1 MINKVTSG
9 VLFLISV
16 SNVNSYAQ
24 NPGDVVVNEILYN
37 APASGSGKEWFEIYN
52 KSTNA
57 VNLNG
62 WRWKDGTGTLRMITN
77 QNVTLNAGGFAVVC
91 EDSAALRTFYPAVT
105 GLLLQSSGWNGLNN
119 TGDQVVI
126 QTSSGLTIDSVSYL
140 PSWGGASNISLERIL
155 ASGPSNQQSNWG
167 SCVSPAGATPNL
179 RNSITPRSYD
189 LALNII
195 SFSPSSPAIG
205 DTLRIISNV
214 KNRGTQTANTF
225 SVAVYDDFNR
235 DSIPQPNELI
245 GTVNSSFPL
254 NPNDS
259 MNMTLT
265 DVPDSA
271 GFRQYISKVNFA
283 QDEDTL
289 NNKKVAGINVTGGS
303 SAGSVIVNEI
313 MYKFPAGECE
323 WIELYNSSDS
333 IVNLKNWRMKDLNP
347 TAHVITSQDYF
358 LYPDSF
364 VVISD
369 NENIFSRH
377 PGLLPNKVIVNS
389 SLPALN
395 DDEDA
400 IIVIKLNGSAAD
412 SVYYKD
418 DWGGNQV
425 SLERISATGGSN
437 DSANWTSSLDCEKS
451 SPARVNSITG
461 AVHYSYHDLILNE
474 INFSPDT
481 GNAEWI
487 ELYNPTNQTIDISG
501 WQMFETTRG
510 YSIADTCR
518 AIIKPGMYVVFASDN
533 RIFNRFS
540 YLSNPD
546 STRRVFIRS
555 SGSDLGLNNDGDMV
569 KIIDLFKDMIDSVYY
584 LDDWHNPNLPSIT
597 NVSLEKIN
605 PSLPPNDK
613 SSWSSSANP
622 IGGTPGLQNS
632 IYTKV
637 LPPAGEISVSP
648 NPFSP
653 DNDGFEDFA
662 VISYKLTSIFSQAR
676 VKIYDVKGRLVRTLL
691 NNQTVGSSGTIVF
704 DGLDDGRQKLRIGIY
719 IIFFEALNDQ
729 NGVVQTLKTTVV
741 VAAKL

>member
-1 MINKVTSG
+1 MIGKAALAI
-9 VLFLISV
+9 LFLT
-16 SNVNSYAQ
+16 NPLCAQ
-24 NPGDVVVNEILYN
+24 NPGDVIINEIFYN
-37 APASGSGKEWFEIYN
+37 APTVGSPKEWFEIYN
-52 KSTNA
+52 KNSNA

-62 WRWKDGTGTLRMITN
+62 WRWKDGTGTLRTITN
-77 QNVTLNAGGFAVVC
+77 QNVTLSPNGFAVVC
-91 EDSAALRTFYPAVT
+91 QDSAALRTFYPTVT
-105 GLLLQSSGWNGLNN
+105 GLLLQSVGWNALNN
-119 TGDQVVI
+119 DGDQVVI
-126 QTSSGLTIDSVSYL
+126 QTSSGSTIDSVSYF

-167 SCVSPAGATPNL
+167 SCVSPVGATPNL
-179 RNSITPRSYD
+179 RNSITPRNYD
-189 LALNII
+189 LALNIV
-195 SFSPSSPAIG
+195 SFNPPSPIIG

-214 KNRGTQTANTF
+214 KNRGTQSATTF
-225 SVAVYDDFNR
+225 SVAVYEDFNR
-235 DSIPQPNELI
+235 DSIPQTNELI

-259 MNMTLT
+259 VSMMLT
-265 DVPDSA
+265 DLLDSA
-271 GFRQYISKVNFA
+271 GLRQYISKVNFA
-283 QDEDTL
+283 PDEDTL
-289 NNKKVAGINVTGGS
+289 NNKKVAGIDVAGGS
-303 SAGSVIVNEI
+303 NAGSVIVNEI
-313 MYKFPAGECE
+313 MYKFPVGECE

-333 IVNLKNWRMKDLNP
+333 VVNLRNWRMKDLTSSMP
-347 TAHVITSQDYF
+347 LITSQDFF
-358 LYPDSF
+358 LHPDSF
-364 VVISD
+364 VVIS
-369 NENIFSRH
+369 ENANVLTMHPTLSPSRVIINSQ
-377 PGLLPNKVIVNS
+377 LPDLNNDGDAVI
-389 SLPALN
+389 
-395 DDEDA
+395 
-400 IIVIKLNGSAAD
+400 IIRLDGSYSD
-412 SVYYKD
+412 SVYYKSQ
-418 DWGGNQV
+418 WGGNEV
-425 SLERISATGGSN
+425 SLERVSRTGGSN
-437 DSANWTSSLDCEKS
+437 DSTNWTSSLDCEKS
-451 SPARVNSITG
+451 SPGRVNSITG

-474 INFSPDT
+474 ISFSPDT

-555 SGSDLGLNNDGDMV
+555 SGTDLGLNNDGDMV

-597 NVSLEKIN
+597 NISLEKIN
-605 PSLPPNDK
+605 PSLPANDRN
-613 SSWSSSANP
+613 SWSSSTNSL
-622 IGGTPGLQNS
+622 GGTPGMQNS